1 MMASISIGRCKQQ
14 CAGSIPPRFP
24 GVARAA
30 RPSAVNV
37 RCPAGARGFY
47 FNCTFR
53 KPDQGAALFSIPQF
67 RSPAVSPPST
77 GAHCGGINRASTLPA
92 AFSFALRRAYGEQR
106 SRAEFPWLLAPIF
119 HSSPHGRR
127 GLEAYSTRYVAK
139 GTIRCGDR
147 CRRSIH
153 TLSLRQA
160 KRQLRR
166 PLRNREFVS
175 RHFQSCSASGALTAL
190 ARSQFERGRFQ
201 CPKNLKDWQ

>member
-14 CAGSIPPRFP
+14 FP
-24 GVARAA
+24 EVARAA

-37 RCPAGARGFY
+37 RCPAGARGFH

-92 AFSFALRRAYGEQR
+92 AFS
-106 SRAEFPWLLAPIF
+106 
-119 HSSPHGRR
+119 HSPRGRR
-127 GLEAYSTRYVAK
+127 SLEMYSTRFMAK

-147 CRRSIH
+147 CRRPIH
-153 TLSLRQA
+153 IFLQQA

-166 PLRNREFVS
+166 PLHNRESVF

-201 CPKNLKDWQ
+201 CPKNLRGWQ